1 MAEDYLV
8 ADPAAKPDFPR
19 RGVTA
24 PALIDNPFGCG
35 WE

>member
-19 RGVTA
+19 RGVDWLG
-24 PALIDNPFGCG
+24 PD
-35 WE
+35 